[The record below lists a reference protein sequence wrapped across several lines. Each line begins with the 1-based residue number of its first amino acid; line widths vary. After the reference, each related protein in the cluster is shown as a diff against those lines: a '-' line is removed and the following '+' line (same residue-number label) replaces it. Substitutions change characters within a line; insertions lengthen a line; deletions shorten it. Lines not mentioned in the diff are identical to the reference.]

1 MQGGPEQ
8 SGLFLCQTL
17 VRIGGISAG
26 SMPEG
31 LAKLSKGVSMAP
43 QRRSVDLPNGDTFE
57 WFMTPVTLAERDRAT
72 ARAGKDS
79 ENVLTVALH
88 VLCMKAKD
96 ENGTSLFTMADI
108 PELKNN
114 FPEKLLGELIQEV
127 FRDTL
132 MEADEDGEVPDFS
145 PKLSS
150 RS

>member
-1 MQGGPEQ
+1 
-8 SGLFLCQTL
+8 
-17 VRIGGISAG
+17 
-26 SMPEG
+26 MPEG

>member
-1 MQGGPEQ
+1 
-8 SGLFLCQTL
+8 
-17 VRIGGISAG
+17 
-26 SMPEG
+26 
-31 LAKLSKGVSMAP
+31 MAP

>member
-1 MQGGPEQ
+1 
-8 SGLFLCQTL
+8 
-17 VRIGGISAG
+17 
-26 SMPEG
+26 MPEG

-43 QRRSVDLPNGDTFE
+43 QRHSVDLPSGDTFE

-132 MEADEDGEVPDFS
+132 MEPDEDGEVPDFS

>member
-1 MQGGPEQ
+1 
-8 SGLFLCQTL
+8 
-17 VRIGGISAG
+17 
-26 SMPEG
+26 MPEG

-43 QRRSVDLPNGDTFE
+43 QRRSVDLPNGDAFE

-72 ARAGKDS
+72 ARAGKDG

-96 ENGTSLFTMADI
+96 ENGTALFTMADI

-114 FPEKLLGELIQEV
+114 FPENLLGALIREV

-132 MEADEDGEVPDFS
+132 MEPDEDGEIPDFS